1 MIETPLG
8 NIRGIDDESITL
20 LELRNLFKAID
31 NVAITRITY
40 AEYNHRTH
48 SVDNKSF
55 EISKIIRC
63 KDCGKR
69 YANGC
74 RFYMS
79 MIETEDD
86 FFCGDAEQKGG
97 DSQ

>member
-1 MIETPLG
+1 MIENPFG
-8 NIRGIDDESITL
+8 NIYGIEDDTITL

-31 NVAITRITY
+31 NGAITRIAY

-48 SVDNKSF
+48 SVDDKSF
-55 EISKIIRC
+55 DISKIIRC

-79 MIETEDD
+79 MIGTEDD
-86 FFCGDAEQKGG
+86 FFCGDAEPKGG

>member
-1 MIETPLG
+1 MIETSFG
-8 NIRGIDDESITL
+8 NIYGIDDETVTL
-20 LELRNLFKAID
+20 FELRELFKEIEKGTIK
-31 NVAITRITY
+31 NISFG
-40 AEYNHRTH
+40 EYNHRTK
-48 SVDNKSF
+48 SVDHKSF

-69 YANGC
+69 CANGC

-86 FFCGDAEQKGG
+86 FFCGDSEPKGG